1 MHLIGNVVAWGDDN
15 PKWESQESVE
25 LLDEHYYRNPAWF
38 AENFNKYDNY
48 DRKGSEI
55 YVGEYAVTQGFGN
68 MGSLDAAL
76 GEAVYMM
83 GIFRSE
89 NPDGPYKDCYGTSAL
104 PEIQE
109 KEIREFFYLKRKI

>member
-15 PKWESQESVE
+15 PKWESNESVE

-55 YVGEYAVTQGFGN
+55 YVWATTPARRF
-68 MGSLDAAL
+68 MLWDS
-76 GEAVYMM
+76 
-83 GIFRSE
+83 
-89 NPDGPYKDCYGTSAL
+89 TSSVA
-104 PEIQE
+104 
-109 KEIREFFYLKRKI
+109 RK

>member
-1 MHLIGNVVAWGDDN
+1 MPYLAKYPKMHLIGNVVAWGDDN
-15 PKWESQESVE
+15 PKWESNESVE

-83 GIFRSE
+83 GIE
-89 NPDGPYKDCYGTSAL
+89 NNS
-104 PEIQE
+104 
-109 KEIREFFYLKRKI
+109 